1 MSETNTYLTSKK
13 PYMHASK
20 EEFDDFLRWIIAM
33 DMKRYFETP
42 CVDLHTLHPN

>member
-20 EEFDDFLRWIIAM
+20 EEFDEAAAKWR
-33 DMKRYFETP
+33 RNSQNETP
-42 CVDLHTLHPN
+42 GGDEVAVDLNAD